1 MEGDSFM
8 TYAMAKKVKVGDSL
22 LMKPHNYRATTVL
35 EISEDQESHALFFR
49 CTDGLFYH
57 GAVIPAL
64 SPDKLGLLYMKNPKT
79 KVYIYHNN
87 DTGVW
92 QYSVEVVD
100 SGGFWL
106 DSFESEEE
114 ARDYIAKHKLC
125 LCEDKAVAQ

>member
-1 MEGDSFM
+1 M

-57 GAVIPAL
+57 DAVIPAL
-64 SPDKLGLLYMKNPKT
+64 SPDKLALLYMKNPKT
-79 KVYIYHNN
+79 KVTIYYNN
-87 DTGVW
+87 EIGTW
-92 QYSVEVVD
+92 RYSVEVID

-114 ARDYIAKHKLC
+114 ARDYIAKNKLH
-125 LCEDKAVAQ
+125 LYEDEAIAK